1 MRIRAVILLAL
12 LLVSQLLGTSMT
24 SRGESPASCKTG
36 AVRTDSCCAP
46 GHCHC
51 KATPKQSE
59 QPTAPL
65 APAPAGKDV
74 LPTPAFIPLAEL
86 TAPAASVRT
95 LGVSHISRVFR
106 VMPPSVRRN
115 TLFCTFLI

>member
-1 MRIRAVILLAL
+1 MITNKSPMRIRAVILLAL

-106 VMPPSVRRN
+106 VMPPS
-115 TLFCTFLI
+115 